1 MHSYRVSAALVI
13 AAVSFAYAPGLT
25 LDQARQIAL
34 RENNTISVLN
44 NRIEENRRKVATAQT
59 GYRPQFQLLGS
70 YTYVSR
76 LPHLKIDLPMVS
88 SPPEI
93 QTATHHVT
101 DAKLQ
106 AGYLLFDFGKRRKS
120 VGMAVLGKEI
130 SEVSLVSGQQEV
142 AYRVSLEY
150 ANAALVGERKRLVER
165 YIEIAQRHLDDTQ
178 TLFDNGLASQFDLL
192 KSEMQLKVYQEQ
204 LAASEAELRAALY
217 SLRETIGSDSAIAVD
232 ESLAAISIVAP
243 AAGEIDAAKLAESK
257 PEVVALRKQQEVS
270 QLAIGLEQL
279 RPSVSLISSAGWK
292 NTYMPDPDKLLF
304 NYSGGV
310 AISYPFY
317 DGGRAKSRRVEE
329 REKQKTLGLEIERIV
344 SQTQTAERVVRAELE
359 KIEAKSRIT
368 SERLALA
375 KRALEIAQVSYNT
388 GMITNTDYLDTE
400 LDVQEIET
408 EALADRHA
416 LLLARLELKRVLSY
430 WPELSQ

>member
-1 MHSYRVSAALVI
+1 MLSYRVSAALVI
-13 AAVSFAYAPGLT
+13 TAVSFIYAHGLT
-25 LDQARQIAL
+25 LEQARELAL

-59 GYRPQFQLLGS
+59 AYRPQFQLFGS

-76 LPHLKIDLPMVS
+76 LPHLKIELPLATP
-88 SPPEI
+88 PPEI

-120 VGMAVLGKEI
+120 VGMAVLGTEI

-142 AYRVSLEY
+142 AYRVSREY
-150 ANAALVGERKRLVER
+150 ASAALVSERKRLVER
-165 YIEIAQRHLDDTQ
+165 YIEIAQRHLRDTQ
-178 TLFDNGLASQFDLL
+178 ALFDNGLASQFDLL

-204 LAASEAELRAALY
+204 LAVAEAEQRAALY
-217 SLRETIGSDSAIAVD
+217 NLREAIGSDSSITVD
-232 ESLAAISIVAP
+232 ESLAAINIAEP
-243 AAGEIDAAKLAESK
+243 AAGEIDATALAEQK
-257 PEVVALRKQQEVS
+257 PEVVALRKQQELS

-279 RPSVSLISSAGWK
+279 RPTVSLTSSAGWK

-304 NYSGGV
+304 NYGGGV

-317 DGGRAKSRRVEE
+317 DGGRARARRVEE
-329 REKQKTLGLEIERIV
+329 TEKQKTLDLEIERIV

-359 KIEAKSRIT
+359 KIQAKARIT
-368 SERLALA
+368 SEKLALA

-400 LDVQEIET
+400 LEVQEIET
-408 EALADRHA
+408 DALADLHA

-430 WPELSQ
+430 WPELNR